1 MNRRLLSLAAAAAL
15 VLMPAAAAQAYVAP
29 GTDFE
34 VSDSTPA
41 AGESFQVVFEGATVG
56 EAYTLTITSNPA
68 SIPSSDIQIAGTA
81 SLTKTATSDTVAFTV
96 TLRSA
101 GSFRLAVTDASGALV
116 ADSTVTVPAAAGA
129 AAGSTGG
136 SGALAVTGADPLA
149 LGLGAA
155 GVIALGAGAVYVV
168 RRRQTANV

>member
-1 MNRRLLSLAAAAAL
+1 
-15 VLMPAAAAQAYVAP
+15 MPAAAASAYVAP
-29 GTDFE
+29 GVEFT
-34 VSDSTPA
+34 VTDSTPA
-41 AGESFQVVFEGATVG
+41 PGESFQVIFEGATVG
-56 EAYTLTITSNPA
+56 EDYTLTITSNPA

-81 SLTKTATSDTVAFTV
+81 ALTKTATSDTVTYTV

-101 GSFRLAVTDASGALV
+101 GTYRLAVTDASGALV
-116 ADSTVTVPAAAGA
+116 ADSTVTVRAAAAAAG
-129 AAGSTGG
+129 AGSTGG

-168 RRRQTANV
+168 RRRQAADA

>member
-1 MNRRLLSLAAAAAL
+1 MNRRLFASLAAAAAL
-15 VLMPAAAAQAYVAP
+15 VVLPAAASQAYVAP
-29 GTDFE
+29 GVDFT
-34 VSDSTPA
+34 VSDATPA
-41 AGESFQVVFEGATVG
+41 PGESFQVVFEGATVG

-116 ADSTVTVPAAAGA
+116 ADSTVVVRTAAGA

-136 SGALAVTGADPLA
+136 GGALAVTGADPLA

-168 RRRQTANV
+168 RRRQAAA

>member
-1 MNRRLLSLAAAAAL
+1 
-15 VLMPAAAAQAYVAP
+15 MPAAAAQAYVAP

-41 AGESFQVVFEGATVG
+41 PGESFQVVFEGATVG
-56 EAYTLTITSNPA
+56 EDYTLTITSNPA

-81 SLTKTATSDTVAFTV
+81 SLTKTATSNTVAFTV

-101 GSFRLAVTDASGALV
+101 GSFRLAVTDESGALV
-116 ADSTVTVPAAAGA
+116 ADSTVTVRAAAAAGGA
-129 AAGSTGG
+129 SGSAGS

-168 RRRQTANV
+168 RRRQTAGV